1 MKNNWYFAKL
11 IFAIQHPQQQLPT
24 QFDEQLR
31 LIAANDKL
39 EAIIKAR
46 MLGIKEERTY
56 TNEQELEVTWTFVD
70 VIELTLVEAFTDGME
85 ICSRIDEHEA
95 TDSYAAYVKHRGQ
108 LLVQQAEQSVAQS
121 AVNV

>member
-11 IFAIQHPQQQLPT
+11 IFAIQHPQHPSPT

-31 LIAANDKL
+31 LIAATDQM
-39 EAIIKAR
+39 EALIKAR

-56 TNEQELEVTWTFVD
+56 TNEQELEVSWSFVD
-70 VIELTLVEAFTDGME
+70 VIELREVSDFTDGME

-95 TDSYAAYVKHRGQ
+95 TNTYTTYVKHRGQ
-108 LLVQQAEQSVAQS
+108 LLVQEVEQSVAQS
-121 AVNV
+121 ATHV